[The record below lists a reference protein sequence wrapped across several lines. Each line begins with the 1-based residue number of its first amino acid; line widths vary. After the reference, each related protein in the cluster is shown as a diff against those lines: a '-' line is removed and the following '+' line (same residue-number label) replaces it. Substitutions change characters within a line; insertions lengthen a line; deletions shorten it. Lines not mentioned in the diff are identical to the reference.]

1 MTNTPDNSK
10 NLLLKEEYFTLQRQI
25 EIYDEKALNIKAWS
39 VTVSI
44 TGIGTAFHQQ
54 VPQLLLISAFSAL
67 LFWSIEVYWKI
78 FQRAF
83 FSRSR
88 KIESYF
94 ANPQTQIEPLQI
106 SRSWL
111 KSFNKLKSK
120 PKTFLLILYPHVM
133 LPHAI
138 VTIGGLVLYF
148 LGVCPSK

>member
-111 KSFNKLKSK
+111 KSFNKLKGK
-120 PKTFLLILYPHVM
+120 PKTFLLVLYPHVM

-148 LGVCPSK
+148 LDACPSK

>member
-1 MTNTPDNSK
+1 MTNTNDNAK
-10 NLLLKEEYFTLQRQI
+10 NDLLKEEYFNIQRQI

-44 TGIGTAFHQQ
+44 TGIGTAFHQH
-54 VPQLLLISAFSAL
+54 VPELLLISAFSSL

-94 ANPQTQIEPLQI
+94 ANPQIPIEPLQI

-111 KSFNKLKSK
+111 KSFSKLKRK
-120 PKTFLLILYPHVM
+120 PKTYLIILYPHIM

-138 VTIGGLVLYF
+138 VTIGGLVLYL
-148 LGVCPSK
+148 LGICSSK

>member
-1 MTNTPDNSK
+1 MTNTTDNAK
-10 NLLLKEEYFTLQRQI
+10 NNLLKEEYFTLQRQI

-54 VPQLLLISAFSAL
+54 VPELLLISAFSSL

-88 KIESYF
+88 KIETYF
-94 ANPQTQIEPLQI
+94 MNPQTPIEPLQI

-111 KSFNKLKSK
+111 KSFNKLKRK
-120 PKTFLLILYPHVM
+120 PKTYMLILYPHVM

-138 VTIGGLVLYF
+138 VTVGGLLIYF
-148 LGVCPSK
+148 LGICPSK